1 MFVSK
6 IDYEELLSEYVNPQ
20 DVINLLKAYRPYLEK
35 LPSLRRPDESLL
47 TIPFP
52 IIKVRKTNPETIQLP
67 CEVALLMC
75 DPDWQIKLSGEILV
89 FIHRPHEELSDLLTR
104 WRQIQIYLSYGYEWL
119 LPEYAQ
125 HMLNEGSDK
134 VYPLFVLFP
143 ETPER
148 IKRGLA
154 GASLPFV
161 VQSPNLDT
169 EEKLTEFLPP
179 ASDSVNSN

>member
-1 MFVSK
+1 
-6 IDYEELLSEYVNPQ
+6 
-20 DVINLLKAYRPYLEK
+20 
-35 LPSLRRPDESLL
+35 
-47 TIPFP
+47 
-52 IIKVRKTNPETIQLP
+52 
-67 CEVALLMC
+67 
-75 DPDWQIKLSGEILV
+75 
-89 FIHRPHEELSDLLTR
+89 
-104 WRQIQIYLSYGYEWL
+104 LSYGYEWL

-148 IKRGLA
+148 IKGGLT